1 MSNRVLII
9 TGIYPPDIGGPAS
22 YARAL
27 AGHLSQS
34 GKEVSVFTY
43 SRRWR
48 AETAI
53 SNDYPIVRVWKKW
66 PWPIRHALFFI
77 KAFMLAK
84 KSDTVYA
91 LNTINGGLTALGIK
105 KLLHKQVIVRIAGD
119 YAWQIAVEKSKTN
132 ILIDE
137 FQKISKKGWIGIL
150 WRLQS
155 YVCRHSDQV
164 VVPSEYLADLVRG
177 WGVPDEKIK
186 VIYNGVDFK
195 PSDLSKEDA
204 RREIRISGNIILSV
218 GRLVPWKGFRMLV
231 KIMPQLLA
239 ANQFFRLVIVGEGPD
254 KKQLQAMIKNLS
266 LERQV
271 VLAGAQSPD
280 KLATFIAG
288 ADIFV
293 LNTGYEGFSHQILEV
308 MLAGVPIITTPV
320 GGNLEVMEQGENGLM
335 IRYNDEQNLVEAI
348 KTLWNHAELQEQFV
362 AAAKKTAAKFSVER
376 MLKDTSDLLAS

>member
-1 MSNRVLII
+1 MSNRILII

-27 AGHLSQS
+27 AAHLSQN
-34 GKEVSVFTY
+34 GKEVSVVTY
-43 SRRWR
+43 SRRLQIP
-48 AETAI
+48 AGTP
-53 SNDYPIVRVWKKW
+53 NGYPVVRIWKRW

-84 KSDTVYA
+84 KADTIYA

-105 KLLHKQVIVRIAGD
+105 KILHKQVIVRIAGD
-119 YAWQIAVEKSKTN
+119 YAWQIAVEKGKTN

-137 FQKISKKGWIGIL
+137 FQKSPKSGWIEIL

-155 YVCRHSDQV
+155 YVCRHADQV
-164 VVPSEYLADLVRG
+164 VVPSEYLAGLVQG
-177 WGVPDEKIK
+177 WGVSDEKIK

-195 PSDLSKEDA
+195 PSELSKEDA
-204 RREIRISGNIILSV
+204 RREIGISGNIVLSV
-218 GRLVPWKGFRMLV
+218 GRLVPWKGFRMLI
-231 KIMPQLLA
+231 KIMPQLLL

-254 KKQLQAMIKNLS
+254 KKQLQAMVKNLS

-271 VLAGAQSPD
+271 ILAGAQSSE
-280 KLATFIAG
+280 KLATFIAA

-308 MLAGVPIITTPV
+308 MLAGIPIITTPV
-320 GGNLEVMEQGENGLM
+320 GGNIEVMEQGENGLM

-362 AAAKKTAAKFSVER
+362 ASAKQTAVKFSVEK
-376 MLKDTSDLLAS
+376 MLKATSDLLAS

>member
-1 MSNRVLII
+1 MNGRTLII

-27 AGHLSQS
+27 ASHLSQN
-34 GKEVSVFTY
+34 GKEVAVVTY
-43 SRRWR
+43 SRRWK
-48 AETAI
+48 ADAP
-53 SNDYPIVRVWKKW
+53 NGYPVVRVWKRW
-66 PWPIRHALFFI
+66 PWPMRHALFFI
-77 KAFMLAK
+77 KAFSLAK
-84 KSDTVYA
+84 SADTLYA

-105 KLLHKQVIVRIAGD
+105 KLLHKKVIVRIAGD
-119 YAWQIAVEKSKTN
+119 YAWQIAIERGKTN
-132 ILIDE
+132 MLIDD
-137 FQKISKKGWIGIL
+137 FQKAPKAGWISIL

-155 YVCRHSDQV
+155 FVCQHADQI
-164 VVPSEYLADLVRG
+164 VVPSEYLAGLVRG
-177 WGVPDEKIK
+177 WGVSEEKIK

-195 PSDLSKEDA
+195 PSELSKEDA
-204 RREIRISGNIILSV
+204 RRQIGINGNIVLSV
-218 GRLVPWKGFRMLV
+218 GRLVPWKGFRMLI

-239 ANQFFRLVIVGEGPD
+239 TNQFFRLVIVGEGPD
-254 KKQLQAMIKNLS
+254 KKQLQAMIKNLN

-271 VLAGAQSPD
+271 ILAGAQSPD

-288 ADIFV
+288 ADIFI

-348 KTLWNHAELQEQFV
+348 KTLWSHAELQEQFV
-362 AAAKKTAAKFSVER
+362 ASAKQTAAKFSVER
-376 MLKDTSDLLAS
+376 MLKATSDLLA